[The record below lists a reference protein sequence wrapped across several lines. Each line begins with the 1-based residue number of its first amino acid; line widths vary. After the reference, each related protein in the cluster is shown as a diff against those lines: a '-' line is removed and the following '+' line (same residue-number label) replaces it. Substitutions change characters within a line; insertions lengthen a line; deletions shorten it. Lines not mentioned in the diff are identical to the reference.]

1 MHLVFPCTLS
11 TEKIMATMFLNQEL
25 LIYVISYQMVDG
37 LEPSR
42 AHVYLDTLED
52 RKTQPAP
59 MDEIQGSGGK

>member
-1 MHLVFPCTLS
+1 
-11 TEKIMATMFLNQEL
+11 
-25 LIYVISYQMVDG
+25 MVDG